1 VQLKSPPR
9 GPSWLPAVAL
19 LLLVLGAESFL
30 RYSAIPPAKV
40 IAVSTLAL
48 GIAVLGWPSSSWR
61 AFAIKPLAILCFV
74 GYMVQAAWR
83 FRGLLKAPH
92 PYDLAEVGFFGFK
105 VLIAVLVLSTVSA
118 GLIRLGG
125 LAALLVA
132 RGRAPKSHGS
142 WG

>member
-1 VQLKSPPR
+1 MQLRSPPR

-30 RYSAIPPAKV
+30 RYSAIPPAKA

-48 GIAVLGWPSSSWR
+48 GFAVLGWPSSGWS
-61 AFAIKPLAILCFV
+61 AFAVKPVAILGFV

-83 FRGLLKAPH
+83 FRGLLKAPR
-92 PYDLAEVGFFGFK
+92 PYGLAELGFFGFK

-125 LAALLVA
+125 LAALLA
-132 RGRAPKSHGS
+132 SRGRAPKSHGS
-142 WG
+142 